1 MSASL
6 TPRTLLIKQMQLM
19 LGAQMIELEADPE
32 HYNLAI
38 DLAISRYRQRSG
50 GSCQENFYFLT
61 LEVGKSEYTLPE
73 DIQDVVKIDRRGV
86 GVTGSSGINFD
97 PFTAGLNNYF
107 LLQWGQT
114 GGLATWELFSEYK
127 ETLGRLFT
135 SEIAFIFNRANHTI
149 NIIRSPKGIETVL
162 LTVQQTKPEDVLIT
176 DVQTGPWIRDY
187 SLASLKFMIGEAR
200 SMFSNVGGPS
210 GSLTL
215 NGDKL
220 KDEAKG
226 EMERLENEILN
237 FNTSDVGWPF
247 IVG

>member
-1 MSASL
+1 MSASM
-6 TPRTLLIKQMQLM
+6 TPRTQLIKQIQLM
-19 LGAQMIELEADPE
+19 LGSQMIELEADPE

-50 GSCQENFYFLT
+50 GASQENFFFLT
-61 LEVGKSEYTLPE
+61 LENETGKYTLPE
-73 DIQDVVKIDRRGV
+73 DIQDVIRIDRRGV

-97 PFTAGLNNYF
+97 PFSAGLNNYF

-135 SEIAFIFNRANHTI
+135 SEIAFVFNRPNHELTI
-149 NIIRSPKGIETVL
+149 LRNPKGIETVL
-162 LTVQQTKPEDVLIT
+162 LTVMQQKPEDALIT

-187 SLASLKFMIGEAR
+187 SLAALKNMIGEAR
-200 SMFSNVGGPS
+200 SMFNSIGGPS
-210 GSLTL
+210 GNLTL

-220 KDEAKG
+220 KEDAKA

-237 FNTSDVGWPF
+237 FNTSDQGWPF